1 MKIEVSKPTPVQ
13 IAELGV
19 RNWPIWDKEASVFDW
34 HYDSRETC
42 FILEGQVEVT
52 SLEETVRF
60 GAGDF
65 VVFPKG
71 LSCKWKIIEPVKK
84 HYNFD

>member
-1 MKIEVSKPTPVQ
+1 MKIEVSKPTPSQ
-13 IAELGV
+13 IAEMGV
-19 RNWPIWDKEASVFDW
+19 RHWPVWDKETSVFDW

-42 FILEGQVEVT
+42 FILEGLVEVT
-52 SLEETVRF
+52 SLEETVQF

-84 HYNFD
+84 HYNFE